1 MFQSISLGNFKAFG
15 PTQRIPIRPL
25 TLIFGPNSAGKSSFI
40 HGLLFAHEAHNSNAP
55 NNLDVKRPRLG
66 GDSVD
71 LGGFRQFV
79 HRRDLSNR
87 VEWGVEIN
95 TSDLSGRLA
104 ELLAASKLVRLSVSI
119 GQPEAND
126 DIGPRVEAYEI
137 TIDSVLLLRA
147 SLKRANNEWQ
157 LRIDQLDGDHPIMRT
172 TVKALIESMTT
183 TETLQPADFEAEL
196 CSLDKLVRE
205 GISLKQGT
213 LLPERVLFPISKG
226 NRDEGLTSVARL
238 ELPRVI
244 DELIHGLADFV
255 GDRLKRLRYL
265 GPLRSYPQRH
275 WAFSEDHDRNWS
287 AGGGYA
293 WGLIR
298 EDQVLRLRVNQW
310 LGGARMKTPYR
321 LEVRDFYSADQL
333 EAPFLQFLTE
343 TEERLIEEFE
353 EESEE
358 GVHQGV
364 LPEDYYPSFTDN
376 RQVHPTPRS
385 VQVLPEDYYPSITD
399 PDGEFDSF
407 RKLLESSGA
416 NPIQDLVLVDVAK
429 KTIVSHRDV
438 GIGVSQVLPVLVS
451 AFAADHECVAI
462 EQPEIHLH
470 PALQAE
476 LGDVFINAA
485 LGGKQNTFL
494 LETHSEHLILRIM
507 RRIRE
512 TTTGTLPEGCRP
524 IRPED
529 VTVIYV
535 EPSIDGSLAR
545 EMPLNEL
552 GVLVKAWPGGFFEE
566 GLKEV
571 F

>member
-40 HGLLFAHEAHNSNAP
+40 HGLLFAHEAHTSDGP
-55 NNLDVKRPRLG
+55 NNFDVKRPRLG

-71 LGGFRQFV
+71 LGGFRQFI
-79 HRRDLSNR
+79 HRGDLTHR
-87 VEWGVEIN
+87 IEWGVEIN

-104 ELLAASKLVRLSVSI
+104 ELLAASKSVRLTVSI
-119 GQPEAND
+119 GQPEELIVERVGYRKGPPENGVTD

-137 TIDSVLLLRA
+137 SVDSVLLLRA
-147 SLKRANNEWQ
+147 SLKRADNEWQ

-183 TETLQPADFEAEL
+183 TETLQPADFEAVQR
-196 CSLDKLVRE
+196 SLDELVRE
-205 GISLKQGT
+205 GIALQQGT
-213 LLPERVLFPISKG
+213 LLPEGVIRARSDRTSAQGMLFPISKG

-238 ELPRVI
+238 VLPRVI
-244 DELIHGLADFV
+244 DELIHGLAAFI

-275 WAFSEDHDRNWS
+275 LAFSEDHDRNWY

-293 WGLIR
+293 WDRVRTDSKLR
-298 EDQVLRLRVNQW
+298 EQVNGW
-310 LGGARMKTPYR
+310 LGASWMKTRYR
-321 LEVRDFYSADQL
+321 LLVRDLYSDADL
-333 EAPFLQFLTE
+333 EDPFLQFLTE
-343 TEERLIEEFE
+343 TEERVQFEFQ
-353 EESEE
+353 EE
-358 GVHQGV
+358 G
-364 LPEDYYPSFTDN
+364 LTDDFQLFAEHD
-376 RQVHPTPRS
+376 R
-385 VQVLPEDYYPSITD
+385 
-399 PDGEFDSF
+399 EFAGF
-407 RKLLESSGA
+407 RHHLANSGA
-416 NPIQDLVLVDVAK
+416 VPIKDLVLVDLAK

-438 GIGVSQVLPVLVS
+438 GIGISQALPVLVS
-451 AFAADHECVAI
+451 AFAAHNETIAI

-476 LGDVFINAA
+476 LGDVFINSA

-512 TTTGTLPEGCRP
+512 TAAGTLPEGLPP
-524 IRPED
+524 IRAQD
-529 VTVIYV
+529 VSVLFV
-535 EPSIDGSLAR
+535 EPRESGSGIRVL
-545 EMPLNEL
+545 EL
-552 GVLVKAWPGGFFEE
+552 DDEGEFLDPWPGGFFEE
-566 GLKEV
+566 GFRERFGK
-571 F
+571 